1 VSWRR
6 SLRRLPDPLGRV
18 RARLVPTATRARR
31 GSDVVDDAEQ
41 AADVADPMEPAP
53 TGEAGGPRVTQLE
66 HEGEIAADY
75 LEGLL
80 DILDLDGDLDLD
92 VEGDRAVVEIVGDH
106 LDNLVGPRGT
116 TLEALQELTRLAVL
130 QQTGERSRLM
140 LDIGGFRARR
150 RAELAKLGETV
161 AKRVLDTGEQE
172 RLAPMTPFE
181 RKVVH
186 DAVAAVEGVRSESE
200 GEEPQRRVVV
210 LPA

>member
-1 VSWRR
+1 M
-6 SLRRLPDPLGRV
+6 
-18 RARLVPTATRARR
+18 
-31 GSDVVDDAEQ
+31 VDDAERVTET
-41 AADVADPMEPAP
+41 AEPDEPATP
-53 TGEAGGPRVTQLE
+53 VETGATLVSQLE

-75 LEGLL
+75 LEALL

-150 RAELAKLGETV
+150 RAELAKLGDTV
-161 AKRVLDTGEQE
+161 ARRVLETGEPE
-172 RLAPMTPFE
+172 KLAPMTPFE

>member
-1 VSWRR
+1 M
-6 SLRRLPDPLGRV
+6 
-18 RARLVPTATRARR
+18 
-31 GSDVVDDAEQ
+31 VDDAER
-41 AADVADPMEPAP
+41 AEETDAPAP
-53 TGEAGGPRVTQLE
+53 SGGGRLRQLE

-75 LEGLL
+75 LETLL

-92 VEGDRAVVEIVGDH
+92 VEGDRAIVEIVGDD

-140 LDIGGFRARR
+140 LDVGGFRARR
-150 RAELAKLGETV
+150 RAELTKLGAAV
-161 AKRVLDTGEQE
+161 AERVLSSGEREQ
-172 RLAPMTPFE
+172 LAPMTPFE

-186 DAVAAVEGVRSESE
+186 DAVAGVSGVHSESE

-210 LPA
+210 LPG